1 MICDTKI
8 LFYEIYIL
16 RWLQTGKYILTNI
29 CPHFELLMLSFK
41 ILCAQFMNAVEY
53 MESDFNMF
61 LCSRMETSY
70 IVQNSIRMKIF

>member
-8 LFYEIYIL
+8 LFYEINIL

-53 MESDFNMF
+53 MQSDF
-61 LCSRMETSY
+61 
-70 IVQNSIRMKIF
+70 

>member
-16 RWLQTGKYILTNI
+16 RWLQTGKYILTYRYI
-29 CPHFELLMLSFK
+29 CPCFELLMLSFE

-53 MESDFNMF
+53 MQSDF
-61 LCSRMETSY
+61 
-70 IVQNSIRMKIF
+70 

>member
-29 CPHFELLMLSFK
+29 CSHFELLMLSFK

-53 MESDFNMF
+53 MESDF
-61 LCSRMETSY
+61 
-70 IVQNSIRMKIF
+70 

>member
-16 RWLQTGKYILTNI
+16 RWLQTWKYILTYI
-29 CPHFELLMLSFK
+29 YPCFELLMLSFE

-53 MESDFNMF
+53 MESDF
-61 LCSRMETSY
+61 
-70 IVQNSIRMKIF
+70 

>member
-53 MESDFNMF
+53 YGIRF
-61 LCSRMETSY
+61 LICSYVLEWRQVTLY
-70 IVQNSIRMKIF
+70 KIQSG

>member
-16 RWLQTGKYILTNI
+16 RWLQTGKYILTYI
-29 CPHFELLMLSFK
+29 CPCFELLMLSFE

-53 MESDFNMF
+53 MESDF
-61 LCSRMETSY
+61 
-70 IVQNSIRMKIF
+70 

>member
-16 RWLQTGKYILTNI
+16 RWLQTGKYILTYTCI
-29 CPHFELLMLSFK
+29 CPCFELLMLSFK

-53 MESDFNMF
+53 MESDF
-61 LCSRMETSY
+61 
-70 IVQNSIRMKIF
+70 